1 VDKAFDPDSFEVFPE
16 DWLSAM
22 PGSRLTSAMIRVE
35 HLPDD
40 LSEVKQK
47 ASDWFVGESLAISH
61 VLEDSAVICGDFRI
75 DSAGHMRFGVFVE
88 PGSGQRRIGRIVQ
101 RLTEIETYKTM
112 SMMGLPRARELS
124 RRMTALDRGLTRLV
138 GDMTKTLSRPE
149 ESLSEL
155 LTIAAELENLLA
167 QSTFR
172 FGATAA
178 YEAIVLQR
186 IAVLRETR
194 FEIGQTFEE
203 FMTRRFDPAMRTIK
217 STEARLKA
225 MAERAIRAGDLLR
238 TRVDVERQA
247 QNQKLLESMDTRADL
262 QLRLQK
268 TVEGLSVVAISYYA
282 VNLAVY
288 MIGPFASPMGISKLL
303 LTAIATPVVLLGVW
317 AMVHRIHEQ
326 MEK

>member
-1 VDKAFDPDSFEVFPE
+1 
-16 DWLSAM
+16 
-22 PGSRLTSAMIRVE
+22 
-35 HLPDD
+35 
-40 LSEVKQK
+40 
-47 ASDWFVGESLAISH
+47 
-61 VLEDSAVICGDFRI
+61 
-75 DSAGHMRFGVFVE
+75 
-88 PGSGQRRIGRIVQ
+88 
-101 RLTEIETYKTM
+101 
-112 SMMGLPRARELS
+112 
-124 RRMTALDRGLTRLV
+124 LTRLV